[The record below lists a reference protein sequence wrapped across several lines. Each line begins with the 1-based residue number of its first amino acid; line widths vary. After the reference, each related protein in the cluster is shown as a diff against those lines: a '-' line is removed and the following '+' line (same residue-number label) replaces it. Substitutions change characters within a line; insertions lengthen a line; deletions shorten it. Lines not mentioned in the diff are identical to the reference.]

1 MCKPILENKGVEY
14 DHPRILANC
23 SLSTLNL
30 DEKMIYEKLQHAGNS
45 GIWKETLQK
54 QLNIPPNA
62 MTKALKSLE
71 GKKIIKRVKSV
82 KVHSVYNILILA

>member
-1 MCKPILENKGVEY
+1 M
-14 DHPRILANC
+14 ANC
-23 SLSTLNL
+23 SVSTLNF

-54 QLNIPPNA
+54 QLNIPQNA

-82 KVHSVYNILILA
+82 KVNKMYNLLTLA